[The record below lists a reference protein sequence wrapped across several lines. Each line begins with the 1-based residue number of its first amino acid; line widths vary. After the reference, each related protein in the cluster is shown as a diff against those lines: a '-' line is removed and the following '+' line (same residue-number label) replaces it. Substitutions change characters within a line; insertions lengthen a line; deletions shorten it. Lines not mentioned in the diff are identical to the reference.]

1 MPDERSFALFARS
14 STTAAL
20 LTGLLL
26 VAVAPAVDRTVEVEA
41 PGTCEPAD
49 LTLHARL
56 DPEELV
62 RGGSEGAVA
71 HLRLEVEGT
80 DAPVR
85 IELVNR
91 TPGVVALEGGEI
103 QVSHTT
109 GGADNHL
116 ARALLTHRAGDF
128 QIHYRLA
135 PRPCP

>member
-14 STTAAL
+14 STAAAL
-20 LTGLLL
+20 LTGLL
-26 VAVAPAVDRTVEVEA
+26 VAAVAPAVDRGVDVEA
-41 PGTCEPAD
+41 PGICEPAD

-56 DPEELV
+56 DPEDLV
-62 RGGSEGAVA
+62 RGGSDGAVA

-91 TPGVVALEGGEI
+91 TPGVVALEGGAI
-103 QVSHTT
+103 QVGRTT

-116 ARALLTHRAGDF
+116 ARVLLTHRAGEF
-128 QIHYRLA
+128 QIRYRLA